1 MLRRFTLPL
10 LIFST
15 LLLKV
20 LSLQPTLETQIQALK
35 AFRNSIT
42 ADPSGVLLDWNETN
56 HHCNWSGISCDPLS
70 ENVVSVTLVD
80 RNLQGQISPFLG
92 NLSDLQVLDLTLNS
106 FTGIIPPQLG
116 AIPQTLGG
124 LKNLQLLDLGDNLF
138 NGSIPPSL
146 CNCTSLLQ
154 LGLINN
160 NLTGLIPACI
170 GNLVQLQL
178 FVSFGNKLQGSIPP
192 SIGKLKEIQVLDL
205 SENQLSGKI
214 PTEIGNLSN
223 LEILQMH
230 VNSLSVWSLKS
241 LIYLGLSE
249 NQLEGTI
256 SLELAYLS
264 SLQILTLHSN
274 NFSGPL
280 PPTITK
286 LSNLTYLS
294 IGFNSFAGS
303 LPDDMGLLYNLKN
316 LTANDNL
323 LSGSIPA
330 SIANCTGLLVLT
342 LTHNRIAG
350 RLPDGLGQ
358 LSNLTYISLGD
369 NVLSGNIPD
378 DIFDCTQLQVLD
390 LSRNNLNGTL
400 KPNISKLVNLR
411 TLKVWSNSFSGQIPK
426 EIASLSHLIYLE
438 IRGNRFSGP
447 IPPVLS
453 TLTFLQGLALND
465 NQLQGTIPAELSE
478 LKRLIDLRLQ
488 NNKLVGPIPGTIS
501 QLESLAYLD
510 LSGNKLNGTIPRSL
524 AHLFRLTALDL
535 SHNHFTGICQNLIS
549 LDLSGNSLSGSVP
562 GEIFPQLSQL
572 VSLNLSRNQLNG
584 TLPETMSNSKHL
596 STIDLSSNKLSGDIP
611 EGLANISSLKYLNLF
626 HNMLEG
632 HVPETGVFMNM
643 ISTDL
648 EGNPGLCGATFL
660 KKCKKKNRSSD
671 SRHFSKKALI
681 LISAPGCVLALI
693 VMLSASYTIRKTIRK
708 RSTGVKNS
716 KIEFP
721 SAGTLRRFDAKDIAI
736 ATSSFSPENIIGSS
750 ALSTVYK
757 GTLQDGQKVAVKKLN
772 LRQFAAESDKC
783 FYREV
788 DILGRLRHRNLVKV
802 IDIIHDLDRD
812 HPSWTL
818 IKRIDVLVSIASG
831 LVYLHSG
838 YDFPIVHCDLK
849 PSNVLLDGD
858 LEAHVSDFG
867 TARILGVCLEDGSSV
882 SSSSAFEG
890 TIGYLA
896 PEFAYMR
903 KVTTKVDVFSFGI
916 IIMELITRKRPTGLT
931 DDDGFPITLSQLV
944 EQALERGI
952 DGLDQVLDS
961 DLTSC
966 DTEKQEVLEGLLH
979 LALSCTSA
987 EPDIRPDMEQVSCSL
1002 SKIRKMA

>member
-1 MLRRFTLPL
+1 MFQ
-10 LIFST
+10 S
-15 LLLKV
+15 
-20 LSLQPTLETQIQALK
+20 QPRK
-35 AFRNSIT
+35 
-42 ADPSGVLLDWNETN
+42 PKYG
-56 HHCNWSGISCDPLS
+56 
-70 ENVVSVTLVD
+70 
-80 RNLQGQISPFLG
+80 GQISPFLG

-116 AIPQTLGG
+116 SCSNLTQLMLYENSLAGAIPQTLGG
-124 LKNLQLLDLGDNLF
+124 LENLQLIDLGDNLLK
-138 NGSIPPSL
+138 GSIPPSL
-146 CNCTSLLQ
+146 CSCTSLLQ

-160 NLTGLIPACI
+160 NHTGLISACI

-214 PTEIGNLSN
+214 PTKIRNLSN
-223 LEILQMH
+223 LEILQLH
-230 VNSLSVWSLKS
+230 VNSLSGEIPTELGYCTKLVRLNLYMNQLTGRIPSQLGSLVRLEALRLYKNKLNSTIPKSLYQLQS
-241 LIYLGLSE
+241 LIYLELSE

-274 NFSGPL
+274 NFSGPI
-280 PPTITK
+280 PQTITK

-294 IGFNSFAGS
+294 IGFNSFIGS
-303 LPDDMGLLYNLKN
+303 LPYDIGLLYNLKN

-323 LSGSIPA
+323 LSGSIPY
-330 SIANCTGLLVLT
+330 SIITKW
-342 LTHNRIAG
+342 AG
-350 RLPDGLGQ
+350 AVV
-358 LSNLTYISLGD
+358 NLTYISLGD
-369 NVLSGNIPD
+369 NVLSGNVPD
-378 DIFDCTQLQVLD
+378 DIFYCTQLQVLD

-400 KPNISKLVNLR
+400 KPYISRLVKLR

-426 EIASLSHLIYLE
+426 KIASLSHLIYLE
-438 IRGNRFSGP
+438 IDGNRFSGP

-453 TLTFLQGLALND
+453 TLTYLEGLALND

-488 NNKLVGPIPGTIS
+488 NNKLVGPIPEHIS
-501 QLESLAYLD
+501 KKLGASVSTDGFGSFAY
-510 LSGNKLNGTIPRSL
+510 
-524 AHLFRLTALDL
+524 
-535 SHNHFTGICQNLIS
+535 HFTGIIPGSVIAGVKNIHIYLNLSHNSIEGTIPGEVGMLEMVQGIDLSNNNVSGNIPRKIRSCQNLIS
-549 LDLSGNSLSGSVP
+549 IDLSGNNLSGSVP
-562 GEIFPQLSQL
+562 ALVMFREYDLNRFRGKSRSLWSNIFEEMQKEEQIIRLTP
-572 VSLNLSRNQLNG
+572 
-584 TLPETMSNSKHL
+584 
-596 STIDLSSNKLSGDIP
+596 
-611 EGLANISSLKYLNLF
+611 F
-626 HNMLEG
+626 
-632 HVPETGVFMNM
+632 F
-643 ISTDL
+643 
-648 EGNPGLCGATFL
+648 
-660 KKCKKKNRSSD
+660 
-671 SRHFSKKALI
+671 KKALI

-693 VMLSASYTIRKTIRK
+693 VMLSASNTIRKIIRK
-708 RSTGVKNS
+708 RNTRVKNS

-721 SAGTLRRFDAKDIAI
+721 SARTLRRFDAKDIAI
-736 ATSSFSPENIIGSS
+736 ATSSFIPENIIGSS

-757 GTLQDGQKVAVKKLN
+757 GTLEDGQKVAVKKLN

-788 DILGRLRHRNLVKV
+788 DIFGRLRHRNLVRV
-802 IDIIHDLDRD
+802 IGYAWESGSLKALVLEFMEHGSLEDIIHNLDRD
-812 HPSWTL
+812 RPSWTL

-849 PSNVLLDGD
+849 PSNVLLDND

-867 TARILGVCLEDGSSV
+867 TTRILGVCLEDGSSV

-896 PEFAYMR
+896 PVTLRTMALRDGEFAYMR
-903 KVTTKVDVFSFGI
+903 KVTTEVDVFSFGI
-916 IIMELITRKRPTGLT
+916 IIMELTWPTGLT
-931 DDDGFPITLSQLV
+931 GDNGFPITLSQLV

-952 DGLDQVLDS
+952 DGLDQVSDP

-966 DTEKQEVLEGLLH
+966 ATEKQEVLEGLLH
-979 LALSCTSA
+979 LALSCRSA
-987 EPDIRPDMEQVSCSL
+987 EPDIRPDKEQVSCSL
-1002 SKIRKMA
+1002 SKILKMA